1 MTKETLGTDRRSFL
15 QSLLLTGAAAGLA
28 GTTSGALAATPAA
41 KAKAP
46 AKPNRLHGLYPIA
59 FTPVDANDKVD
70 MDGLAGQVKFCQRGQ
85 VHGIAWP
92 QIASG
97 WSALSQ
103 SERLAGAEV
112 MLSAAKG
119 GKTKVLIGVQSPE
132 WTEVE
137 RYARHADQHGAD
149 AIICIPPAAITDE
162 GELLKYY
169 QRVGALTPRT
179 LMIQAVGSM
188 SVDLLVRIYETVP
201 TARAV
206 KDESGEPIDRVQ
218 ELVRRTHGDM
228 SVFSG
233 RGVATMITEMER
245 GFVGHCPYVSL
256 ADIYAEA
263 YDLWHAGQKQQAF
276 LRFGAIQAAGTLF
289 SQSTPDVLI
298 ARGVFKPGT
307 RTRTNA
313 PQAQGA
319 NTRKMPSGSPEEIKR
334 ILNTYMKP
342 YLRA

>member
-1 MTKETLGTDRRSFL
+1 MTISTTGTDRRTFL
-15 QSLLLTGAAAGLA
+15 QSLLVTGAAAGLA
-28 GTTSGALAATPAA
+28 GTATTAFAAPPVA
-41 KAKAP
+41 K
-46 AKPNRLHGLYPIA
+46 NRLYGLYPIA

-97 WSALSQ
+97 WSALSKT
-103 SERLAGAEV
+103 ERLQGAEV

-132 WTEVE
+132 WNDVE
-137 RYARHADQHGAD
+137 TYARHADQHGAD
-149 AIICIPPAAITDE
+149 AIICIPPAALTDE

-169 QRVGALTPRT
+169 QRVGALTPRP

-188 SVDLLVRIYETVP
+188 SVDLLVKIYETVP

-218 ELVRRTHGDM
+218 ELVRRTKGDM

-263 YDLWHAGQKQQAF
+263 YDLYHAGKKREAF
-276 LRFGAIQAAGTLF
+276 LRFGAIQAANTLF

-307 RTRTNA
+307 RTRSNA

-319 NTRKMPSGSPEEIKR
+319 NTRRMPAGSPEEIKR
-334 ILNTYMKP
+334 ILDTYMKP

>member
-1 MTKETLGTDRRSFL
+1 MIKQTTGTDRRAFL

-28 GTTSGALAATPAA
+28 GSVGTRAFAAEP
-41 KAKAP
+41 KSP
-46 AKPNRLHGLYPIA
+46 SQLHGLYPIA
-59 FTPVDANDKVD
+59 FTPVGTDDKVD
-70 MDGLAGQVKFCQRGQ
+70 MDGLAAQVKFCQRGR

-97 WSALSQ
+97 WSVLSKA
-103 SERLAGAEV
+103 ERLEGAEV

-132 WTEVE
+132 WSEVE
-137 RYARHADQHGAD
+137 TYARHADQHGAD

-169 QRVGALTPRT
+169 QRVGALTPRP

-188 SVDLLVRIYETVP
+188 SIDLLVKIFETVP
-201 TARAV
+201 TARSV
-206 KDESGEPIDRVQ
+206 KDESGEPIDRVE
-218 ELVRRTHGDM
+218 ELVRRTNGDM

-245 GFVGHCPYVSL
+245 GFLGHCPYVSL
-256 ADIYAEA
+256 SDIYAEA
-263 YDLWHAGQKQQAF
+263 YDLWHAGKKEDAYV
-276 LRFGAIQAAGTLF
+276 RFGAIQAANTIF

-307 RTRTNA
+307 RTRSNA

-319 NTRKMPSGSPEEIKR
+319 NTRRMPANNPEEIKR
-334 ILNTYMKP
+334 ILDTYLKP
-342 YLRA
+342 FLRA

>member
-1 MTKETLGTDRRSFL
+1 MTKPTTGTDRRAFL
-15 QSLLLTGAAAGLA
+15 QSLLLTGAAASLA
-28 GTTSGALAATPAA
+28 GPASKAFAATPG
-41 KAKAP
+41 K
-46 AKPNRLHGLYPIA
+46 NRLHGLYPIA
-59 FTPVDANDKVD
+59 FSPVTPDDKLD
-70 MDGLAGQVKFCQRGQ
+70 LDGLTGQVKFCQRGG

-103 SERLAGAEV
+103 YERLSGAEA
-112 MLSAAKG
+112 MLSTAKG
-119 GKTKVLIGVQSPE
+119 GKTKVLIGVQSPD
-132 WTEVE
+132 WSEVE

-162 GELLKYY
+162 GELLTYY
-169 QRVGALTPRT
+169 QRVGALTPRP
-179 LMIQAVGSM
+179 LMIQAVGAM
-188 SVDLLVRIYETVP
+188 SIDLLVKIYETVP
-201 TARAV
+201 TARSV
-206 KDESGEPIDRVQ
+206 KDESGEPIDRVE
-218 ELVRRTHGDM
+218 ELVRRTNGDM

-233 RGVATMITEMER
+233 RGVGTMITEMER

-256 ADIYAEA
+256 SDIYAEA
-263 YDLWHAGQKQQAF
+263 YDLWHAGKKREAY
-276 LRFGAIQAAGTLF
+276 LRFGAIQAANTIF

-319 NTRKMPSGSPEEIKR
+319 NTRKMPASSPEEIKR
-334 ILNTYMKP
+334 ILDTYLKP

>member
-1 MTKETLGTDRRSFL
+1 MTTTTTGTDRRAFL
-15 QSLLLTGAAAGLA
+15 QSLLLTGAAASFA
-28 GTTSGALAATPAA
+28 GSAGSAFALEPKT
-41 KAKAP
+41 KSQ
-46 AKPNRLHGLYPIA
+46 LHGLYPIA

-70 MDGLAGQVKFCQRGQ
+70 MDGLAGQVKFCQRGR

-97 WSALSQ
+97 WSALSKA
-103 SERLAGAEV
+103 ERLQGAEV

-132 WTEVE
+132 WSDVE
-137 RYARHADQHGAD
+137 TYARHADQHGAD

-162 GELLKYY
+162 GELLTYY
-169 QRVGALTPRT
+169 QRVGALTPRP

-188 SVDLLVRIYETVP
+188 SIDLLVKIFETVP
-201 TARAV
+201 TARSV
-206 KDESGEPIDRVQ
+206 KDESGEPIDRVE
-218 ELVRRTHGDM
+218 ELVRRTNGDM

-245 GFVGHCPYVSL
+245 GFLGHCPYVSL

-263 YDLWHAGQKQQAF
+263 YDLWHAGKKRDAY
-276 LRFGAIQAAGTLF
+276 LRFGAIQAANTIF

-307 RTRTNA
+307 RTRSNA

-319 NTRKMPSGSPEEIKR
+319 NTRRMPAGTPEEIKR
-334 ILNTYMKP
+334 ILDTYLKP